1 MANTPSENAIAIGK
15 QFWAKCAQLI
25 EVYPHRPDNF
35 SGDSEPVALGRQLK
49 TLTTEVASAVCS
61 NEHWEGSASVGKGNW
76 TRVPWAA
83 FFDSRETTS
92 AQKGSIQS
100 SISPVKIGL
109 NVNGLG
115 VAATEFK
122 SNPESKR
129 ERSRPGFARRSRPTS
144 NGRDSSMSLRE
155 MSRVSASER
164 KLAAGYA
171 RGMVFERFVPLDEL
185 KANRDDLTERWC
197 PAGDV
202 HIMG

>member
-92 AQKGSIQS
+92 AQKGVY
-100 SISPVKIGL
+100 PVIHFSCEDRIGMRI
-109 NVNGLG
+109 GLG

-122 SNPESKR
+122 SNPESKAQ
-129 ERSRPGFARRSRPTS
+129 RSRTRFRKTLAPNFER
-144 NGRDSSMSLRE
+144 RDSSMSLRE

-164 KLAAGYA
+164 
-171 RGMVFERFVPLDEL
+171 ETWPLV
-185 KANRDDLTERWC
+185 T
-197 PAGDV
+197 PAGWSLSGSFRW
-202 HIMG
+202 MS